1 MRHSTMLRASAA
13 MVQSIGA
20 IRSALSRHS
29 SARCSQL
36 RTEVPEARDPRRGF
50 SVSPEEHDET
60 MKTETTTAAKTHR
73 SGAVQLRLL
82 SGRTARPDWVLDER
96 TRAVGR
102 QGVAQA
108 KEILRRLA
116 PPEGVRK
123 AS

>member
-1 MRHSTMLRASAA
+1 MKKETAKA
-13 MVQSIGA
+13 
-20 IRSALSRHS
+20 
-29 SARCSQL
+29 
-36 RTEVPEARDPRRGF
+36 EA
-50 SVSPEEHDET
+50 
-60 MKTETTTAAKTHR
+60 KHR

-82 SGRTARPDWVLDER
+82 PGRSTRPDWVLDER